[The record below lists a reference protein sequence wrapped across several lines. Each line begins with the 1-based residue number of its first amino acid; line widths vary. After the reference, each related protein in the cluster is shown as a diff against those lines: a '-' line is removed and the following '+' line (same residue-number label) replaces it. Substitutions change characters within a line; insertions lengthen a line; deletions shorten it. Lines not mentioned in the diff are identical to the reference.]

1 MKHKVTFLSVLLLM
15 VSLVQAQTPK
25 KTPQLYQNEGIYYRD
40 RAQNELYTG
49 DYREYYDNNTLK
61 LEMQIKNGLPEG
73 NLYHLLRK
81 SQAARNTFIQRRKTS
96 WIMAKI

>member
-1 MKHKVTFLSVLLLM
+1 MKHKITLLSMLLL
-15 VSLVQAQTPK
+15 VVCTIQAQTSK

-73 NLYHLLRK
+73 TYIIYFENRK
-81 SQAARNTFIQRRKTS
+81 PQEIRSYREGKLHG
-96 WIMAKI
+96 